1 MISRRIHQ
9 RQAAIRALV
18 DSQGKSVGD
27 LAENAVTENTGPG
40 ICVECAS
47 VFPAVRADE
56 VEDCRD
62 CGSAGTVRGILV
74 LMGVV

>member
-1 MISRRIHQ
+1 MNPKIS
-9 RQAAIRALV
+9 IRALA
-18 DSQGKSVGD
+18 DSQGRSVGD
-27 LAENAVTENTGPG
+27 LAENAASTKTGPG

-47 VFPAVRADE
+47 VFPSIRADE
-56 VEDCRD
+56 VEDCRE